1 MAFGMLFAQTK
12 TTDHTPEL
20 ILWLVA
26 ITLLITALLMA
37 WMKKSG
43 SGTPAP
49 DWPPGPVSQ
58 VIVSVQVVF
67 CAWVLIDVFQ
77 HLHSL

>member
-1 MAFGMLFAQTK
+1 MAFGILFAQTK
-12 TTDHTPEL
+12 STDHTPDL

-37 WMKKSG
+37 WMKKGG
-43 SGTPAP
+43 SETQRSQ
-49 DWPPGPVSQ
+49 WPPGPISVVTVSLQ
-58 VIVSVQVVF
+58 VLF
-67 CAWVLIDVFQ
+67 CAWVLVDVVQ